1 MLNEEIKNL
10 LIVEIDKLL
19 PENKQNKLIS
29 AMRYMLF
36 APAKYIRPFLVIGS
50 FQIFNDE
57 IRLLSNPI
65 ERVLP
70 IAIAIE
76 FIHVY
81 SLIHD
86 DLPCMDNSD
95 TRRGQNSCHKE
106 FDEATAVLVGDALL
120 TLAFEI
126 LSSLDADSDE
136 RCRIIKVL
144 SEAIGLKGMVGG
156 QVLDIDDVANKPYV
170 TLELPYTTSELSS
183 VIPVRDTGIQP
194 ANVLYQ
200 NSFDDEGKM
209 DSSVTHWDD
218 TYSASEISHPSSYM
232 HNAEETAKK
241 IKEIHLMKT
250 AKLFAASCEIGAI
263 MGGATYEQQKAL
275 RNYGENLG
283 LIFQAQDDMK
293 DYGQEKTSNL
303 VSVLGKDGVKS
314 YIEELFKKA
323 SNNLNTLSRN
333 VGSLYELLNK
343 TKKDG

>member
-19 PENKQNKLIS
+19 PENKQNKLMS

-50 FQIFNDE
+50 FQIFNAKV
-57 IRLLSNPI
+57 

-70 IAIAIE
+70 IAVAVE
-76 FIHVY
+76 CVHVY

-106 FDEATAVLVGDALL
+106 FDEATAVLAGDALL

-136 RCRIIKVL
+136 RCKIIKML

-156 QVLDIDDVANKPYV
+156 QVLDIDGVANKPYV
-170 TLELPYTTSELSS
+170 TSELPSITSELSS

-209 DSSVTHWDD
+209 DPSVRYLND
-218 TYSASEISHPSSYM
+218 TYSASELSHPSSYM

-293 DYGQEKTSNL
+293 DCGQDETSNL

-333 VGSLYELLNK
+333 ASPLYDLLNK
-343 TKKDG
+343 MKKDG

>member
-10 LIVEIDKLL
+10 LIAEIDKFL
-19 PENKQNKLIS
+19 PKNEQKKLIS
-29 AMRYMLF
+29 AMRYMLL
-36 APAKYIRPFLVIGS
+36 APAKYIRPFLVIAS
-50 FQIFNDE
+50 FQIFNAK
-57 IRLLSNPI
+57 IRLLLKPI

-76 FIHVY
+76 CIHVY

-106 FDEATAVLVGDALL
+106 FNEATAVLVGDALL

-126 LSSLDADSDE
+126 LSSLDSGSNE
-136 RCRIIKVL
+136 RCKIIKAL
-144 SEAIGLKGMVGG
+144 SEAIGSQGMVGG
-156 QVLDIDDVANKPYV
+156 QILDIENQHVDF
-170 TLELPYTTSELSS
+170 E
-183 VIPVRDTGIQP
+183 
-194 ANVLYQ
+194 
-200 NSFDDEGKM
+200 
-209 DSSVTHWDD
+209 
-218 TYSASEISHPSSYM
+218 
-232 HNAEETAKK
+232 K

-263 MGGATYEQQKAL
+263 IGGATDEQQKAL

-283 LIFQAQDDMK
+283 LMFQAQDDVK
-293 DYGQEKTSNL
+293 DCGQDETSNL

-314 YIEELFKKA
+314 YVEELFKKA
-323 SNNLNTLSRN
+323 SNNLNTLSGN
-333 VGSLYELLNK
+333 AGPLYDLLNK